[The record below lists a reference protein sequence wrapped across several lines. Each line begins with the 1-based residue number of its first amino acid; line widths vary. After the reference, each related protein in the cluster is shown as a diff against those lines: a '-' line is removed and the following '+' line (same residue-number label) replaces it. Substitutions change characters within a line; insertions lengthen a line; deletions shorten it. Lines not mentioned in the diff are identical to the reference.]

1 MCMIIGSIEKVSD
14 TNILVAK
21 IKSKSNLKNYQLTVY
36 SNKVNTQSPVAMVLP
51 FPNKNMLPLVIETN
65 KNDNQIYESINSS
78 CFKKILK
85 NFGLSLNS
93 YSGDMRSQGALEVFR
108 SGSYRYSVANCIDDI
123 KRIDQGVFDIKSDLQ
138 ELLKS
143 YSNKNFGFLI
153 CIIDK
158 NVDYTPFAYITD
170 IVDNKFFIPTK
181 HYHEHNHNKI
191 SSSYFKQG
199 DFASTL
205 IENRGIL
212 SPQNN
217 NNDITDDWDHSIY
230 VIGARNSNTIR
241 DNITYSDLPEDFS
254 QAHSDLN
261 IQGLSHNYS
270 FSKYLNDAVSCKKEN
285 LLKITKKGSF
295 KNIDFIVPAHTF

>member
-1 MCMIIGSIEKVSD
+1 MCMIIGEIEKVSD

-21 IKSKSNLKNYQLTVY
+21 IKSKSTQKDYQLTVY
-36 SNKVNTQSPVAMVLP
+36 SNKVNTENPVAMVLP

-65 KNDNQIYESINSS
+65 KNDNSVYESINSS
-78 CFKKILK
+78 CFKKVTL
-85 NFGLSLNS
+85 S
-93 YSGDMRSQGALEVFR
+93 YSKNSSGSFDGMRSQGVLEVFR
-108 SGSYRYSVANCIDDI
+108 SGNYRYSVANGVEDI

-138 ELLKS
+138 KLLNS
-143 YSNKNFGFLI
+143 YSNKNFGFLV

-170 IVDNKFFIPTK
+170 IVDNQFFIPTK

-191 SSSYFKQG
+191 SSSYFKPG

-212 SPQNN
+212 FPQNN
-217 NNDITDDWDHSIY
+217 NDNITDDWDHSIY
-230 VIGARNSNTIR
+230 VIGARSNSRNSGQTIG
-241 DNITYSDLPEDFS
+241 DSEDFLR
-254 QAHSDLN
+254 AHSDLN
-261 IQGLSHNYS
+261 IKGLSHNYS

-295 KNIDFIVPAHTF
+295 ANIDFIIPAHTF